1 MTTNAMSGH
10 GTLLQ
15 RAPAATPGV
24 FTTIGELGDITPPA
38 LTRNEFD
45 ATTQQEDIDSY
56 VLGVL
61 RRGAFSVSVNF
72 IPTNAT
78 HDHLTGL
85 QQALIDNEMCGWKF
99 IFPDVSN
106 TTWVASG
113 QVQQFVPHAPVD
125 GKLSADV
132 TIRFSGQMWIGA
144 TLVG

>member
-15 RAPAATPGV
+15 RAPAGTPTV
-24 FTTIGELGDITPPA
+24 FTTIGELGDITPPG
-38 LTRNEFD
+38 LSRNEFD

-61 RRGAFSVSVNF
+61 RRGAFSVNVNF
-72 IPTNAT
+72 IPGNAT

-99 IFPDVSN
+99 IFPDSTV
-106 TTWVASG
+106 WIASG

-132 TIRFSGQMWIGA
+132 TIRFSGQMLIGVV
-144 TLVG
+144 TVG